1 MASITEGRG
10 SDGKPRYIVNYREP
24 DGRQRRKTFRKKGA
38 ASAFAN
44 TVEADKLRGAYIDP
58 DAGRISFRKYAWD
71 WLSAQTFEQST
82 REATELRLRLHILPV
97 LGDKQLAQ
105 LKPSTIQAWLR
116 SLDAKSPTYQR
127 LILGT
132 VSTILSA
139 AVDDGR
145 LNRNPCK
152 ARSVRAP
159 RVVPRKV
166 VPWSGERVH
175 AVHDALT
182 ERYRLAATLAAGLG
196 LRQGEVFG
204 LAPED
209 VDFLR
214 GSVEVKRQVRLLSN
228 NKQAFAPPKGGRVRT
243 VPLPD
248 SVRDRVAAYLT
259 IFPARAVTLPWRTL
273 GGDATTVPLC
283 LSTREKTAVNRNY
296 FNTYVWKPAL
306 VRAGVE
312 PLRENGM
319 HALRHYYAS
328 VLLDAGESIKAVSEY
343 LGHADPG
350 FTLRVYTHL
359 MPSSSE
365 RARRAVDA
373 VLRNGGSLTERAAP
387 SP

>member
-24 DGRQRRKTFRKKGA
+24 DGRQRRKTFRKKGDA
-38 ASAFAN
+38 NAFAN

-58 DAGRISFRKYAWD
+58 DAGRVTFRKYAHD
-71 WLSAQTFEQST
+71 WLAAQTFEQST
-82 REATELRLRLHILPV
+82 RESTELRLRLHILPA

-105 LKPSTIQAWLR
+105 LKPSTIQAWLK
-116 SLDAKSPTYQR
+116 SLGVKAPTYQR

-152 ARSVRAP
+152 ARSVRVP
-159 RVVPRKV
+159 RAVPRKV
-166 VPWSGERVH
+166 VPWTGERVH

-209 VDFLR
+209 VDFLQ

-228 NKQAFAPPKGGRVRT
+228 NKQVFAAPKGGKART

-248 SVRDRVAAYLT
+248 SVRDRLAAHLSV
-259 IFPARAVTLPWRTL
+259 FPTRSVTLPWRVL
-273 GGDATTVPLC
+273 DGEATTVSLC
-283 LSTREKTAVNRNY
+283 LGTREKTAVNRNY

-312 PLRENGM
+312 PLRENGI

-373 VLRNGGSLTERAAP
+373 VLRGRPNLTALTVP
-387 SP
+387 VS